1 MDARMAEL
9 LRTVAEELDLT
20 EDSLLQRGLRGVL
33 ERRLREVRAEILEIR
48 GRYGVTDAAD
58 MDSRYRRG
66 ALEEADP
73 WRDLQRLDQLMS
85 GVDHLLALLRS
96 MEDALQGG

>member
-1 MDARMAEL
+1 MDARMVEL

-48 GRYGVTDAAD
+48 GRYGVTDVAD
-58 MDSRYRRG
+58 MESRYRRG
-66 ALEEADP
+66 TLEEADS
-73 WRDLQRLDQLMS
+73 WRDLQRLDHIEYKR
-85 GVDHLLALLRS
+85 DRLLALLQS
-96 MEDALQGG
+96 L